1 MLLVYFFIL
10 FYREDGCE
18 MVLFGDLYVVIS
30 GDGLGVDY
38 VGNIEVVFEFKCFNL
53 DNKRIMGVYYNFLNY
68 YII

>member
-1 MLLVYFFIL
+1 
-10 FYREDGCE
+10 

>member
-1 MLLVYFFIL
+1 
-10 FYREDGCE
+10 
-18 MVLFGDLYVVIS
+18 MVFFGDLYVVIS

-53 DNKRIMGVYYNFLNY
+53 DNKRSMGVYYNFLNY